1 LFFAG
6 CFVAAF
12 FAGVTVLRR
21 IRRLGVCLVVGLG
34 WGSVGGVGM
43 APSAAEEATREACDA
58 GIAAARG
65 LAAALPN
72 EDVSRYFAERH
83 LQQAVVEGGNGEFD
97 DCLEQVAQATDEVRE
112 RRHSLAP
119 GERLKILQ
127 ADEVPPR

>member
-1 LFFAG
+1 MVWSA
-6 CFVAAF
+6 VAIA
-12 FAGVTVLRR
+12 
-21 IRRLGVCLVVGLG
+21 
-34 WGSVGGVGM
+34 GM
-43 APSAAEEATREACDA
+43 APSTAEEATREACDA
-58 GIAAARG
+58 GIESARG

-112 RRHSLAP
+112 RRHALPP